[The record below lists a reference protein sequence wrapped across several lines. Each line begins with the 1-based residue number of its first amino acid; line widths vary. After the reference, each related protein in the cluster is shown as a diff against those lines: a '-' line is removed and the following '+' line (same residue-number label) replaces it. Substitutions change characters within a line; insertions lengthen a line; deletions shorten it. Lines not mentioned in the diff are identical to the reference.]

1 MSLKGVANMLLD
13 IKGLSGGYGSKTVL
27 HDINIE
33 VDQGELV
40 GLIGLNGAGKS
51 TTIKHILGL
60 LPVKTGSVR
69 INGLDLATNETEYR
83 RQVAYIPEQPM
94 LYEQLTL
101 REHLRLM
108 AQGYDVE
115 EAIATERAHHYA
127 ERLRMT
133 KQLEWFPS
141 VFSKGMKQ
149 KAMILCALVTG
160 SELLIV
166 DEPFVGLD
174 PLAIRE
180 LLQIFSELKQDGK
193 GILMSTHI
201 LETAERH
208 CNRFVLLHEGHIAAE
223 GTTAALRAR
232 YGLQDGT
239 LDDLYV
245 AAIEEAE
252 R

>member
-1 MSLKGVANMLLD
+1 MLLE
-13 IKGLSGGYGSKTVL
+13 INNLSGGYGAKQVI
-27 HDINIE
+27 HDIDIKVNA
-33 VDQGELV
+33 GELV

-51 TTIKHILGL
+51 TTIKHVLGL
-60 LPVKTGSVR
+60 LPVKSGQVKV
-69 INGLDLATNETEYR
+69 NGYELEQDEQSYR

-101 REHLRLM
+101 QEHLRLI
-108 AQGYDVE
+108 AQGYGVDE
-115 EAIATERAHHYA
+115 GTAKERSDFYA
-127 ERLRMT
+127 ERMRMK
-133 KQLEWFPS
+133 KQLAWFPS

-160 SELLIV
+160 SELLVV

-180 LLQIFSELKQDGK
+180 LLLIFSELKKEGK

-208 CNRFVLLHEGHIAAE
+208 CDRFVLLHEGRVAAE
-223 GTTAALRAR
+223 GTTEELRRR
-232 YGLQDGT
+232 YGLENGT

-245 AAIEEAE
+245 RAIEEAE

>member
-1 MSLKGVANMLLD
+1 MLLE
-13 IKGLSGGYGSKTVL
+13 IKDLSGGYGSKTVL
-27 HDINIE
+27 HHIDIAVE
-33 VDQGELV
+33 QGELV

-60 LPVKTGSVR
+60 LPIKSGEIL
-69 INGLDLATNETEYR
+69 INDVSLAADEQTYR
-83 RQVAYIPEQPM
+83 KQVAYIPEQPM

-108 AQGYDVE
+108 AQGYDVDQTT
-115 EAIATERAHHYA
+115 AHERMNHYA

-133 KQLEWFPS
+133 KQLEWFPN

-149 KAMILCALVTG
+149 KAMILCALITG

-180 LLQIFSELKQDGK
+180 LLNIFSELKGEGK

-208 CNRFVLLHEGHIAAE
+208 CDRFILLHDGRIAAE
-223 GTTAALRAR
+223 GTTVELRER
-232 YGLQDGT
+232 FELTDSS
-239 LDDLYV
+239 LDDIYV

>member
-1 MSLKGVANMLLD
+1 MLLE
-13 IKGLSGGYGSKTVL
+13 INNLSGGYGAKQVI
-27 HDINIE
+27 HDIDIE
-33 VDQGELV
+33 VSAGELV

-60 LPVKTGSVR
+60 LPVQSGQVKV
-69 INGLDLATNETEYR
+69 NGYELERDEQSYR

-101 REHLRLM
+101 QEHLRLI
-108 AQGYDVE
+108 AQGYGVE
-115 EAIATERAHHYA
+115 EVTAKKRADFYA
-127 ERLRMT
+127 ERMRMT
-133 KQLEWFPS
+133 KQLAWFPS

-160 SELLIV
+160 SELLVV

-180 LLQIFSELKQDGK
+180 LLLIFSELKEEGK

-208 CNRFVLLHEGHIAAE
+208 CDRFVLLHEGRVAAE
-223 GTTAALRAR
+223 GTTEELRRR
-232 YGLQDGT
+232 YGFGAGRPDN
-239 LDDLYV
+239 LYV
-245 AAIEEAE
+245 RGIEEAE

>member
-1 MSLKGVANMLLD
+1 MSVLLKINE
-13 IKGLSGGYGSKTVL
+13 LSGGYGAKKVL
-27 HDINIE
+27 HDINIS
-33 VDQGELV
+33 VNRGELV

-60 LPVKTGSVR
+60 LPVKSGEVL
-69 INGLDLATNETEYR
+69 INGVSLEQDEQTYR
-83 RQVAYIPEQPM
+83 KQVAYIPEQPM

-108 AQGYDVE
+108 AQGYAVE
-115 EAIATERAHHYA
+115 EKQAQERMNHYA

-180 LLQIFSELKQDGK
+180 LLTIFSELKADGK

-208 CNRFVLLHEGHIAAE
+208 CNRFILLHEGRIAAE
-223 GTTAALRAR
+223 GTTEDLRNR
-232 YGLQDGT
+232 YDLMDGS
-239 LDDLYV
+239 LDDIYV

>member
-1 MSLKGVANMLLD
+1 
-13 IKGLSGGYGSKTVL
+13 
-27 HDINIE
+27 
-33 VDQGELV
+33 
-40 GLIGLNGAGKS
+40 
-51 TTIKHILGL
+51 
-60 LPVKTGSVR
+60 
-69 INGLDLATNETEYR
+69 
-83 RQVAYIPEQPM
+83 M

-108 AQGYDVE
+108 AQGYDVDQ
-115 EAIATERAHHYA
+115 ATAQERMHHYA

-149 KAMILCALVTG
+149 KAMILCALITG

-180 LLQIFSELKQDGK
+180 LLNIFSELKGEGK

-208 CNRFVLLHEGHIAAE
+208 CDRFILLHDGRIAAE
-223 GTTAALRAR
+223 GTTVELRKR
-232 YGLQDGT
+232 FELTDSS
-239 LDDLYV
+239 LDDIYV

>member
-1 MSLKGVANMLLD
+1 MLLD

-33 VDQGELV
+33 VDRGELV

-115 EAIATERAHHYA
+115 ETIATERAQHYA

-149 KAMILCALVTG
+149 K
-160 SELLIV
+160 
-166 DEPFVGLD
+166 
-174 PLAIRE
+174 
-180 LLQIFSELKQDGK
+180 
-193 GILMSTHI
+193 
-201 LETAERH
+201 
-208 CNRFVLLHEGHIAAE
+208 
-223 GTTAALRAR
+223 
-232 YGLQDGT
+232 
-239 LDDLYV
+239 
-245 AAIEEAE
+245 
-252 R
+252 

>member
-1 MSLKGVANMLLD
+1 MLLE
-13 IKGLSGGYGSKTVL
+13 IKDLSGGYGSKTVL
-27 HDINIE
+27 HHIDIA
-33 VDQGELV
+33 VKQGELV

-60 LPVKTGSVR
+60 LPIKSGEIL
-69 INGLDLATNETEYR
+69 INGVSLSADEQMYR
-83 RQVAYIPEQPM
+83 KQVAYIPEQPM

-108 AQGYDVE
+108 AQGYDVDE
-115 EAIATERAHHYA
+115 KTAQERIEHYT

-149 KAMILCALVTG
+149 KAMILCALITG

-180 LLQIFSELKQDGK
+180 LLNIFSELKTDGK

-208 CNRFVLLHEGHIAAE
+208 CNRFILLHDGHIAAE
-223 GTTAALRAR
+223 GTTEELRKR
-232 YGLQDGT
+232 FDLTDSS
-239 LDDLYV
+239 LDDIYV

-252 R
+252 G

>member
-1 MSLKGVANMLLD
+1 MLLD

-33 VDQGELV
+33 VDRGELV

-83 RQVAYIPEQPM
+83 
-94 LYEQLTL
+94 
-101 REHLRLM
+101 LM

-115 EAIATERAHHYA
+115 ETIATERAQHYA